1 MNETKPIDMDSGPED
16 AARLAEGKLPLF
28 EKSRGRTEA
37 EIRRRIL
44 QAIFEQRLP
53 PGEPI
58 TEEQLAVTFD
68 VSRTVVRQA
77 VARLAQDGIL
87 VKSPNRGTSVA
98 SPSRKE
104 ARDILAVRRLV
115 EPEIVRV
122 LASAP
127 HQFGLAQ
134 LRKHLAEE
142 NAARLAEQRGTLVRL
157 TGEFH
162 LLLAELSG
170 NLVLRRLMT
179 QLQTLTCLAILLYA
193 DRDDAC
199 PPDEHSRI
207 VEAIAE
213 SDGATAAQEMLH
225 HLMHVE
231 KDMNLDKAA
240 PERSFIDAMG
250 WLRGK
255 SDDG

>member
-1 MNETKPIDMDSGPED
+1 MNETKPISTDSGPED
-16 AARLAEGKLPLF
+16 TGSLREGNFPLL

-53 PGEPI
+53 AGEPI
-58 TEEQLAVTFD
+58 TEEQLAATFD

-87 VKSPNRGTSVA
+87 VKSPNKGTAVA

-104 ARDILAVRRLV
+104 ARDILFVRRLV

-127 HQFGLAQ
+127 HQFDIAE
-134 LRKHLAEE
+134 LRKHVAAENE
-142 NAARLAEQRGTLVRL
+142 ARLAGQRGTLVRL

-170 NLVLRRLMT
+170 NQVLRRLMT
-179 QLQTLTCLAILLYA
+179 QLQTLTCLAVLLYA
-193 DRDDAC
+193 DHDDAC
-199 PPDEHSRI
+199 PPDEHLRI
-207 VEAIAE
+207 VEAIAGG
-213 SDGATAAQEMLH
+213 DGAAAAQEMLK
-225 HLMHVE
+225 HLTHVE
-231 KDMNLDKAA
+231 KDMKLERAT
-240 PERSFIDAMG
+240 PESFSDTLG
-250 WLRGK
+250 WLRGTP
-255 SDDG
+255 DG

>member
-1 MNETKPIDMDSGPED
+1 MNEAKPLGADFEPADTGSVAD
-16 AARLAEGKLPLF
+16 GKLPLL

-53 PGEPI
+53 AGESI
-58 TEEQLAVTFD
+58 TEEQLAATFD

-87 VKSPNRGTSVA
+87 VKSPNKGTTVA

-104 ARDILAVRRLV
+104 ARDILFVRRLV

-127 HQFGLAQ
+127 HKFGLVE
-134 LRKHLAEE
+134 LRKHIAEE
-142 NAARLAEQRGTLVRL
+142 NEARLAGQRGTLVRL

-170 NLVLRRLMT
+170 NQVLRRLMT
-179 QLQTLTCLAILLYA
+179 QLQTLTCLAVLLYA
-193 DRDDAC
+193 EHDDAC
-199 PPDEHSRI
+199 PRDEHLRI
-207 VEAIAE
+207 VDAIAAG
-213 SDGATAAQEMLH
+213 DGAAAAQEMLR
-225 HLMHVE
+225 HLTHVE
-231 KDMNLDKAA
+231 KDLKLDRMT
-240 PERSFIDAMG
+240 PESSFDDAMG
-250 WLRGK
+250 WLRGA
-255 SDDG
+255 SDS

>member
-1 MNETKPIDMDSGPED
+1 MNETKPINRDPGQED
-16 AARLAEGKLPLF
+16 GGSTGDGKLPLL
-28 EKSRGRTEA
+28 EKLHGRTEG

-53 PGEPI
+53 AGEPI
-58 TEEQLAVTFD
+58 TEEQLAATFD

-87 VKSPNRGTSVA
+87 VKSPNKGTTVA

-104 ARDILAVRRLV
+104 ARDILFVRRLV
-115 EPEIVRV
+115 EPEIVRL

-127 HQFGLAQ
+127 HRFGLSE

-142 NAARLAEQRGTLVRL
+142 NEARLAGQRGTLVRL

-170 NLVLRRLMT
+170 NQVLLRLMT
-179 QLQTLTCLAILLYA
+179 QLQTLTCLAVLLYA
-193 DRDDAC
+193 EHDEAC
-199 PPDEHSRI
+199 PRDEHLRI
-207 VEAIAE
+207 VDAIAAG
-213 SDGATAAQEMLH
+213 DGAAAAQEMLK
-225 HLMHVE
+225 HLTHIE
-231 KDMNLDKAA
+231 KDLKLDRTT
-240 PERSFIDAMG
+240 PESSFGDAMG
-250 WLRGK
+250 WLRGVP
-255 SDDG
+255 DN